1 MYIAIHYY
9 SMYLMYMQKAIKELF
24 GNWFKEF
31 RRPPKPRVK
40 HSCPSI
46 SYKQKFP
53 SLNVDLVMNLPAVP
67 AGEDEA
73 AFKQHNKQLIAESE
87 RNNPRMLTVNE
98 CMKKSFEMRRGICC
112 QSCMTSTVFLRN
124 IHFSMSL
131 NRYITCM
138 HIHTSIILC
147 STCSKCSYRLIKTA
161 KGFIFMYYM

>member
-1 MYIAIHYY
+1 
-9 SMYLMYMQKAIKELF
+9 MYMQKAIKESF

-31 RRPPKPRVK
+31 SRPPKPRVK

-73 AFKQHNKQLIAESE
+73 AFKKHNKRLIAESE

-98 CMKKSFEMRRGICC
+98 CMKKRVSRSDAGTCY
-112 QSCMTSTVFLRN
+112 QSCTISTVFLRN
-124 IHFSMSL
+124 IL
-131 NRYITCM
+131 RDQD
-138 HIHTSIILC
+138 
-147 STCSKCSYRLIKTA
+147 
-161 KGFIFMYYM
+161 